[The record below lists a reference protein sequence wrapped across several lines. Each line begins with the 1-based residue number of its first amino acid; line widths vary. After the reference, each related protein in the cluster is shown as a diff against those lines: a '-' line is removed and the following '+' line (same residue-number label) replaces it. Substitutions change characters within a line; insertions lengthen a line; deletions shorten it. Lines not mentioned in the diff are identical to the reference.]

1 VVDDGDA
8 TFRFFAL
15 EFYDKEEITS
25 TIYVGLYLLNELL
38 EDEYFHVAS
47 VFVSVWSDMNNNTE
61 ECVTGVIMIKH
72 VGVVGESDG
81 RGCGWVTL
89 KTRVLW
95 KITVFENINDM
106 VMCW

>member
-1 VVDDGDA
+1 MVDDGDA

-47 VFVSVWSDMNNNTE
+47 VFVSV
-61 ECVTGVIMIKH
+61 
-72 VGVVGESDG
+72 
-81 RGCGWVTL
+81 
-89 KTRVLW
+89 
-95 KITVFENINDM
+95 
-106 VMCW
+106 